1 MTWSAAAGQV
11 KARGADLVGAVSQ
24 RGRLLARRD
33 RYLTEAIGSLRP
45 SPGRAARLT
54 QLYRS
59 GAVALLATF
68 VQRQKLAG
76 TVPRH

>member
-1 MTWSAAAGQV
+1 V
-11 KARGADLVGAVSQ
+11 C
-24 RGRLLARRD
+24 
-33 RYLTEAIGSLRP
+33 
-45 SPGRAARLT
+45 
-54 QLYRS
+54 